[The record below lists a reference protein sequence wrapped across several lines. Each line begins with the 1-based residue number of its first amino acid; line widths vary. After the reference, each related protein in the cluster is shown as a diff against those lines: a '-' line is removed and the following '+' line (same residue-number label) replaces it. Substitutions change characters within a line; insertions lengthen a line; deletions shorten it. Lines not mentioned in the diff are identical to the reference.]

1 MKNLFLVLSMVA
13 LFASIQ
19 AQAGRESGGTMGA
32 PRAVVLQGHLKNGQY
47 DYIGW
52 QKALAFASQQLGQNI
67 AVVVAHPDRLQ
78 TPDRIYM
85 CIEYKDFDAFNI
97 ATAQFRALLAP
108 HPSVEIVQNS
118 SCPRS

>member
-1 MKNLFLVLSMVA
+1 MFYQWWLCSPVFKPKLAERVA
-13 LFASIQ
+13 APW
-19 AQAGRESGGTMGA
+19 GA

-52 QKALAFASQQLGQNI
+52 QKALAFASQQLGHNI

-78 TPDRIYM
+78 SSDRIYM